1 MYKIDSPIP
10 FDVGLAPYC
19 EDCDMADLTIDVVT
33 FVNFSNKNYK
43 TRTILCSK
51 RNLCSSLYRHI
62 KNATEKGEDD
72 EIQDY
77 SML

>member
-10 FDVGLAPYC
+10 FEVGLEPYC

-33 FVNFSNKNYK
+33 FARFYGKNYK
-43 TRTILCSK
+43 TRTILCRK
-51 RNLCSSLYRHI
+51 HDLCSTLYRHI

-72 EIQDY
+72 EIQD
-77 SML
+77 